1 MPGKCWGLIELR
13 AILGKLAHSFL
24 TVGILAGTLSF
35 AASLTPSLIPR
46 SYLIQGVLSG
56 LSAALGYGIGVL
68 AYWLWTYLELPQL
81 RGRTLKAARI
91 AAVCACVVIAAVF
104 LWKTLE
110 WQNSIRVLMG
120 LAPLDTASP
129 IKTGAITVAVFAVL
143 IVLARLFRY
152 TYLVF
157 SNWLGRFVPR
167 RVSNLVS
174 GLLAIALFWS
184 VAEGLVFRLSLRIL
198 DSSFQEMDALIDD
211 DLAKPV
217 ASIRTGSAASLLS
230 WKDLGRQGRRFVSSG
245 PSGADIGAFFGQRAL
260 DPIRVYVGMNSAD
273 TADERAK
280 LALEELKRTGA
291 FDRSILIVVMPTGTG
306 WVDPAALD
314 PVEYLHRGDIASV
327 AMQYSYLA
335 SWLSLLVE
343 PDYGAEAGDALFREV
358 YAYWSS
364 LPRDARPKLYLHGL
378 SLGAMNSERSANLY
392 DVIADPFQ
400 GALWSGPPFPSRTW
414 RSVTDGRN
422 PGSPEWLPRFRD
434 GSIFRFTN
442 QNNALNIPDTTWGPI
457 RIVYLQYASDP
468 ITFFDVATVYRE
480 PGWMKEP
487 RGPDVSAQVRW
498 YPLITMLQLTVDM
511 MIATTSPM
519 GYGHVF
525 APQHYIDAWM
535 AVTDPPDIAPEDVI
549 RLRALF
555 IERGATPVS
564 G

>member
-1 MPGKCWGLIELR
+1 MR
-13 AILGKLAHSFL
+13 AILNKLAHSFL
-24 TVGILAGTLSF
+24 TAGILVGTLSF

-56 LSAALGYGIGVL
+56 LSAALGYGIGVF
-68 AYWLWTYLELPQL
+68 AFWLWTYLELPRLQ
-81 RGRTLKAARI
+81 GRTRNATRI
-91 AAVCACVVIAAVF
+91 AVVGACVVIAAVF
-104 LWKTLE
+104 LWRTLE
-110 WQNSIRVLMG
+110 WQNSIRVLMS

-129 IKTGAITVAVFAVL
+129 FRTGAVAVVVFAVL
-143 IVLARLFRY
+143 MLLGHLFKY
-152 TYLVF
+152 TFLVF

-167 RVSNLVS
+167 RVSNLVG

-184 VAEGLVFRLSLRIL
+184 AAEGLVFRLSLRML
-198 DSSFQEMDALIDD
+198 DSSFREMDALIDD
-211 DLAKPV
+211 DLARPV
-217 ASIRTGSAASLLS
+217 ASVKTGSAASLLS
-230 WKDLGRQGRRFVSSG
+230 WKDLGRQGRRFVGSG
-245 PSGADIGAFFGQRAL
+245 PTGAEIGAFFGQGAFL
-260 DPIRVYVGMNSAD
+260 EPIRVYVGMNSAD

-280 LALEELKRTGA
+280 LALAELKRTNA
-291 FDRSILIVVMPTGTG
+291 FDRSVLIVVMPTGTG

-314 PVEYLHRGDIASV
+314 PVEYLHKGDVASV

-378 SLGAMNSERSANLY
+378 SLGAMNSERSADLF
-392 DVIADPFQ
+392 DVIADPYQ

-414 RSVTDGRN
+414 RSVTNGRN

-434 GSIFRFTN
+434 SSIFRFTN
-442 QNNALNIPDTTWGPI
+442 QNDALDIPDAKWGPI

-468 ITFFDVATVYRE
+468 ITFFDVATLYRE
-480 PGWMKEP
+480 PDWMKEP
-487 RGPDVSAQVRW
+487 RGPDVSEQVRW
-498 YPLITMLQLTVDM
+498 YPLITMLQLIIDM

-535 AVTDPPDIAPEDVI
+535 AVTDPPDITPEDVI
-549 RLRALF
+549 RLKALF
-555 IERGATPVS
+555 IKRGATPVS

>member
-1 MPGKCWGLIELR
+1 M
-13 AILGKLAHSFL
+13 
-24 TVGILAGTLSF
+24 
-35 AASLTPSLIPR
+35 AASF
-46 SYLIQGVLSG
+46 QGG
-56 LSAALGYGIGVL
+56 
-68 AYWLWTYLELPQL
+68 
-81 RGRTLKAARI
+81 
-91 AAVCACVVIAAVF
+91 
-104 LWKTLE
+104 
-110 WQNSIRVLMG
+110 
-120 LAPLDTASP
+120 SP
-129 IKTGAITVAVFAVL
+129 IVIG
-143 IVLARLFRY
+143 
-152 TYLVF
+152 
-157 SNWLGRFVPR
+157 
-167 RVSNLVS
+167 
-174 GLLAIALFWS
+174 GLLAIIVFWS
-184 VAEGLVFRLSLRIL
+184 VAEGLVFRLTLRIL

-211 DLAKPV
+211 DLARPE

-230 WKDLGRQGRRFVSSG
+230 WNDLGRQGRRFVSSG
-245 PSGADIGAFFGQRAL
+245 PTGAEIGAFFGQGAL

-343 PDYGAEAGDALFREV
+343 PDYGAEAGNALFREV

-434 GSIFRFTN
+434 SSIFRFTN
-442 QNNALNIPDTTWGPI
+442 QNDALNIPDATWGPI

-468 ITFFDVATVYRE
+468 ITFFDVATLYRE
-480 PGWMKEP
+480 PDWMKEP
-487 RGPDVSAQVRW
+487 RGPDVSEQVRW

-511 MIATTSPM
+511 AMATTSPM

-535 AVTDPPDIAPEDVI
+535 AVTDPPDITPEDVA
-549 RLRALF
+549 RLKALF
-555 IERGATPVS
+555 IERGATLSADSS
-564 G
+564 GKGRRSPGGNRELGFMQLSELWRAKRQADIPMVKQTRFQMLLAMSMLFAGKPSRFGPASPCRSGLSLLAIAGFSGLVKSA

>member
-1 MPGKCWGLIELR
+1 MR
-13 AILGKLAHSFL
+13 AILDKLAHSFL
-24 TVGILAGTLSF
+24 AVGILAGTLSF

-68 AYWLWTYLELPQL
+68 AYWLWIYLELPQL

-91 AAVCACVVIAAVF
+91 AVVGACVVIAAVF

-110 WQNSIRVLMG
+110 WQNSIRVLMS

-129 IKTGAITVAVFAVL
+129 LKTGVVTVAVFAVL
-143 IVLARLFRY
+143 VILARLFRY

-167 RVSNLVS
+167 RVSNLVG
-174 GLLAIALFWS
+174 GLIAIALFWS

-211 DLAKPV
+211 DLARPV

-245 PSGADIGAFFGQRAL
+245 PTGAEIGAFFGQGAL
-260 DPIRVYVGMNSAD
+260 DPIRVYVGMNSAV

-280 LALEELKRTGA
+280 LALGELKRTGA

-343 PDYGAEAGDALFREV
+343 PDYGAEAGNALFREV

-434 GSIFRFTN
+434 SSIFRFTN
-442 QNNALNIPDTTWGPI
+442 QNDALNIPDATWGPI

-535 AVTDPPDIAPEDVI
+535 AVTDPPDIAPEDVS